1 MLGVNPFDQ
10 PGVEAY
16 KKNMYALLGKPG
28 YEEMAA
34 RLKALLGEKA
44 TEIAGRCGEG
54 YASDTYMT
62 PGRAIASVFAESK
75 EAIKDNLDNNTI
87 LRNLS

>member
-1 MLGVNPFDQ
+1 MSKVEIVLNSAGIREMLQ
-10 PGVEAY
+10 SA
-16 KKNMYALLGKPG
+16 
-28 YEEMAA
+28 EMQ
-34 RLKALLGEKA
+34 ALLGEKA

-87 LRNLS
+87 LRTLS

>member
-1 MLGVNPFDQ
+1 LSKVEIVLNSAGIREMLQ
-10 PGVEAY
+10 SA
-16 KKNMYALLGKPG
+16 
-28 YEEMAA
+28 EMQ
-34 RLKALLGEKA
+34 ALLGEKA
-44 TEIAGRCGEG
+44 AEIAGRCGEG

-62 PGRAIASVFAESK
+62 PGRVVSSVYTESK

>member
-1 MLGVNPFDQ
+1 MSKVEIVLNSAGIREMLRS
-10 PGVEAY
+10 A
-16 KKNMYALLGKPG
+16 
-28 YEEMAA
+28 EMQ
-34 RLKALLGEKA
+34 ALLGEKA
-44 TEIAGRCGEG
+44 AEIAGRCGEG

-62 PGRAIASVFAESK
+62 PGRAIASVFTESR

>member
-1 MLGVNPFDQ
+1 MSK
-10 PGVEAY
+10 VEIVLNSA
-16 KKNMYALLGKPG
+16 GIR
-28 YEEMAA
+28 EMFQSAEMQ
-34 RLKALLGEKA
+34 ALLGEKA

-87 LRNLS
+87 LRSLS

>member
-1 MLGVNPFDQ
+1 MSKVEIVLNSAGIREMLQ
-10 PGVEAY
+10 SA
-16 KKNMYALLGKPG
+16 
-28 YEEMAA
+28 EMQ
-34 RLKALLGEKA
+34 ALLGEKA

-62 PGRAIASVFAESK
+62 PGRVVASVFAESK